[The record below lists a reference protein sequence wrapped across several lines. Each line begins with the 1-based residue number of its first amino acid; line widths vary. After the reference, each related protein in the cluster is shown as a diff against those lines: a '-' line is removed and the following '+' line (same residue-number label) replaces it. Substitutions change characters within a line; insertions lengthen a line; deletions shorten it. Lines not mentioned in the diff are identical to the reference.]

1 MAPMTFFENSHYVP
15 IYCDLRDKKVVVA
28 GGGQVAER
36 KVRALLTSGAKIV
49 IISPDVTDGLRQII
63 RQKKVQHLKRPF
75 EQGDLE
81 NAWLVIA
88 ATDDRNVQE
97 LVFQEAQEQ
106 RCFCNV
112 VDEPD
117 RCSFIVPSQVKRG
130 ALSISISTGGQS
142 PALSKALRKKL
153 EEQFG
158 NEWALYVEIIGK
170 LRRFILE
177 NIPPEDVSAKLKRLV
192 CMECLEW
199 IRNKEW
205 EKLCLWATDICGHAG
220 EQIVRE
226 VIS

>member
-15 IYCDLRDKKVVVA
+15 IYCDLRNKKVVIA
-28 GGGQVAER
+28 GGGKVAER
-36 KVRALLTSGAKIV
+36 KVRALLSSGAKIV
-49 IISPDVTDGLRQII
+49 IVSPDVTDGLRQII
-63 RQKKVQHLKRPF
+63 KQDKVKHLKRPF
-75 EQGDLE
+75 KQGDLE

-88 ATDDRNVQE
+88 ATDDKNVQD
-97 LVFQEAQEQ
+97 LVFSEAQAQ

-112 VDEPD
+112 VDEPN

-153 EEQFG
+153 ESQFE

-170 LRRFILE
+170 LRRFILK
-177 NIPPEDVSAKLKRLV
+177 NIPQADVSEKLKRLV
-192 CMECLEW
+192 CMECLKW
-199 IRNKEW
+199 IKNKEW
-205 EKLCLWATDICGHAG
+205 EKLCLWASDICGQAG
-220 EQIVRE
+220 EEIVRK